1 MFLGVMAVAEIS
13 RKMSQI
19 QTHCKKNNNKKET
32 EKREEKKV
40 PYSSFN
46 TSLCFLNGC
55 GFYLEAECQ
64 QIRQIIHMTLAFFS
78 FFF

>member
-19 QTHCKKNNNKKET
+19 QTHCKKKKIKKNQKET
-32 EKREEKKV
+32 EIEKKKV

-46 TSLCFLNGC
+46 TSFCFLNGC
-55 GFYLEAECQ
+55 EFNFEAKCQ
-64 QIRQIIHMTLAFFS
+64 QIRQITHMTLAI